1 MAKQTRRNSNI
12 FCNDLRNRNESKFIP
27 KDLSKSSIYKKI
39 KKFSTIPR
47 STFSRD
53 NPQKSKKKLSLRSIK
68 NFSNFKLYKSE
79 TPSIKSYKFTPDF
92 KRYLGRY
99 KDHKL
104 VDKRIQAS
112 NEGIYYPNYDTIQER
127 TKMMVL
133 YGHQNKKENEK
144 NFNFNKFKGVST
156 NELFNISDAFNKYK
170 LYKSRIAPKF
180 EKMISRP
187 IDKSLPSF
195 MQGLYNRIG
204 ADIMSD
210 KSLKLNNYS
219 NGESYY
225 DIYKNNSTISK
236 SPKKEDDNLHGFN
249 NDKEYDIE
257 ESKVNKIISKMDN
270 MYNNYINSKF

>member
-1 MAKQTRRNSNI
+1 
-12 FCNDLRNRNESKFIP
+12 
-27 KDLSKSSIYKKI
+27 
-39 KKFSTIPR
+39 
-47 STFSRD
+47 
-53 NPQKSKKKLSLRSIK
+53 
-68 NFSNFKLYKSE
+68 
-79 TPSIKSYKFTPDF
+79 
-92 KRYLGRY
+92 
-99 KDHKL
+99 
-104 VDKRIQAS
+104 
-112 NEGIYYPNYDTIQER
+112 
-127 TKMMVL
+127 MVL

-187 IDKSLPSF
+187 SDKSLPSF

-249 NDKEYDIE
+249 NDKKYDIE
-257 ESKVNKIISKMDN
+257 ENKVNEIDEEEKVIKMEKGINKIISKMDN